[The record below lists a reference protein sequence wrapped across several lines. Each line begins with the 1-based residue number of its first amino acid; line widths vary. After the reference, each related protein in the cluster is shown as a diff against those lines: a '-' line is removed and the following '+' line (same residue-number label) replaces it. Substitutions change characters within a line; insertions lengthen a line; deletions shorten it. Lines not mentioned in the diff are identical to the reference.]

1 MSSEPVTPELLLR
14 AYAAGLFPMAERRD
28 DPALYWLSPEMRGV
42 FPLDSFQVPKRLAR
56 TVRSDR
62 FRVTADTCFARIM
75 AECAAPAPG
84 REETW
89 INDEILRLYAALHAS
104 GHAHSVECWREGRLA
119 GGLYGVSLGGAF
131 FGESMFSRE
140 RDASKVAL
148 VHLVARLKI
157 GGFRLLDT
165 QFLTPHLAR
174 LGAVEIPRETYL
186 ERLAAALCVSANWPV
201 YWPAS
206 SGSSGGASSAPL
218 LGETGATVAEA
229 SGAFAGALVM
239 HLIAQT
245 S

>member
-1 MSSEPVTPELLLR
+1 MSSKPVTPEVLLC

-28 DPALYWLSPEMRGV
+28 DPALYWLSPEKRGV
-42 FPLDSFQVPKRLAR
+42 FPLDRFHVPKRLAR

-62 FRVTADTCFARIM
+62 FRVTADVCFDRVM

-89 INDEILRLYAALHAS
+89 INDEIVRLYAALHAA
-104 GHAHSVECWREGRLA
+104 GHAHSVESWREGRLA
-119 GGLYGVSLGGAF
+119 GGLYGVSIGGAF

-148 VHLVARLKI
+148 VHLVARLKM
-157 GGFRLLDT
+157 GGFELLDT

-174 LGAVEIPRETYL
+174 LGAVEIPRKTYL
-186 ERLAAALCVSANWPV
+186 ERLAAALSVSA

-206 SGSSGGASSAPL
+206 SGSTGGASSAPL